1 MSQHAVPADLDTPAP
16 VAGEGTTTPPAE
28 QTPLGR
34 EEPPALVGDGAACA
48 LPTPA
53 GARPA
58 RTWVGPNA
66 AQRLALLRRT
76 RSIAIVGASANASRA
91 SYFVS
96 TYLLSS
102 SPYDVYFVN
111 PRATEIL
118 GRPVYPSLAALPV
131 VPDLVDVFRRH
142 DDLPTVLDEA
152 IEVGARTLWLQLG
165 SWHEDVARRGEAAG
179 LDVVMDRCVKIEH
192 ARFHGGLHL
201 AGFDTGVIS
210 SRRALG

>member
-1 MSQHAVPADLDTPAP
+1 MT
-16 VAGEGTTTPPAE
+16 
-28 QTPLGR
+28 
-34 EEPPALVGDGAACA
+34 
-48 LPTPA
+48 
-53 GARPA
+53 A
-58 RTWVGPNA
+58 RTWQGPSA
-66 AQRLALLRRT
+66 PERLSILRGT
-76 RSIAIVGASANASRA
+76 RSIAIVGASANPARA

-111 PRATEIL
+111 PRADEIL
-118 GRPVYPSLAALPV
+118 GRPVYPSLDALPV

-142 DDLPTVLDEA
+142 DDLPTVLDETVA
-152 IEVGARTLWLQLG
+152 VGARTLWRQLG

-179 LDVVMDRCVKIEH
+179 LHVVMDRCVKIEH